1 MDETREIDID
11 LRKIFYMMRTKVVFI
26 ILATFAVAGL
36 AGVFTHFF
44 IDPTYTANAKFYV
57 YSNPNNTVSTD
68 RAINTNE
75 IDASNDIINT
85 YVYLLKS
92 DTVLDKVAQDLG
104 MGSGD
109 SIRDVISASVIENT
123 LIFQVKVTTTDP
135 ELSAK
140 IANSIANI
148 APGEI
153 VRLVNAGGASVVDYA
168 KVPTRPV
175 APNLKKNVI
184 LGAMIGFIIS
194 FAFFFIYELFDTTIT
209 NARDLEREFD
219 TPILGT
225 IPRLDAPDRSGYG
238 NYSKNQKPEEKPKEE
253 QGDPSLP
260 KPSST
265 LLENIQSVKEGNKND
280 QA

>member
-26 ILATFAVAGL
+26 IIATFAVAGL
-36 AGVFTHFF
+36 AGIFTHFF
-44 IDPTYTANAKFYV
+44 IAPTYTANAKFYV

-75 IDASNDIINT
+75 IDASSDIINT

-104 MGSGD
+104 LGSGD
-109 SIRDVISASVIENT
+109 AIKNYISASVIENT

-135 ELSAK
+135 EVSAK
-140 IANSIANI
+140 IANSVAKI
-148 APGEI
+148 APDEI
-153 VRLVNAGGASVVDYA
+153 VRLVNAGGASVVDWA
-168 KVPTRPV
+168 KVPTSPV
-175 APNLKKNVI
+175 APNLKKNII
-184 LGAMIGFIIS
+184 LGAMIGFIVS

-238 NYSKNQKPEEKPKEE
+238 NYSKVPEPEPEAE
-253 QGDPSLP
+253 ADSGGLP
-260 KPSST
+260 KPSSA

-280 QA
+280 KA